1 MEEDR
6 ATQSEAEGRQA
17 GQGHKVFAMLRRY
30 PSETSNS
37 KSGFHF
43 EKGLPLLPSENPGA
57 ICGIYAASVIL

>member
-1 MEEDR
+1 
-6 ATQSEAEGRQA
+6 
-17 GQGHKVFAMLRRY
+17 MLRRY